1 MLKKF
6 EKMYPN
12 RVDPQKPHSPYTL
25 GLDIG
30 IASVGWAVL
39 GDTRIIDL
47 GVRCFDKAETSGKD
61 GGKSLNLARRAARLT
76 RRRVWRRS
84 WRLTKL
90 GRVLKNNGL
99 IQDADFFKNQPSFT
113 ELDPADIKKKKQIHS
128 SAWQLRV
135 EGLNRLLTPQEWA
148 RVIYHLC
155 KHRGFHWV
163 SKAEE
168 RETEDEKSENGK
180 VKKALANTKAL
191 MAAKNYRTAAQMV
204 LAEFPDAQ
212 RNKHGDY
219 SKALSR
225 MLLDQELATLFLQ
238 QRNLGNAHASE
249 SLEVTIRGNGDR
261 KSGLFWAQQPMQSV
275 LHMLGRCT
283 FEPKEFRAPKAS
295 FSAERHVWL
304 TRLNNL
310 RITEGGKIEALN
322 EAQRSAAL
330 LMPYESVEK
339 FTYKSLK
346 NGLIKKGLMAKST
359 RFMGL
364 TYPRGDE
371 KTKDPEDQS
380 LVKLSGWHDIKKTL
394 LKHGLESEWL
404 QISVAALDDNPEYLD
419 EIAWALS
426 VFKDDTQ
433 IEFELQ
439 KLNLPNSEKT
449 VDALL
454 GLRFDKFH
462 SLSIKALRKIV
473 PYMAQGFRY
482 DEAVIKADYDHHSQ
496 RFTAGAGAFKYLPPF
511 YDGRTANNG
520 MKFREDIDIPRN
532 PVVLRAL
539 NQARKVVNALIR
551 QYGSPASVNI
561 EMARDLS
568 RPLDERRDIEKLQ
581 HEFRDRN
588 EKLRLDFETE
598 FQHKPTGAEFEK
610 IQLYR
615 EQHGKCA
622 YSLTPLD
629 LHRVLDEPNYVQID
643 HALPYSRSYD
653 NSKNNKVLVLTLEN
667 QNKGNRTPYE
677 YLTSFEGGENGSR
690 WRNFSAAV
698 EGNKNYRQAKRN
710 RLLRQN
716 FGEDEASSFRER
728 NLNDTRYICKFFKNY
743 VEQNLQLAE
752 ASHNKRCVVVNG
764 QLTAFLRARWGFL
777 KIREESDRHHALDA
791 VVVAACSHS
800 MVKRLAD
807 HSKRKEIEY
816 LREGFADPETGEI
829 INAEAAAALEK
840 NFPRPWAHFRD
851 EVEIRLK
858 TDDPVALRQKLVVL
872 GTYDQ
877 QALQEVKPLFVSRA
891 PKRRGTGAAHK
902 DTVYAKA
909 PTQEFPNRVTEK
921 VALSSLTLKDLDRL
935 VDPHRN
941 EKLYAAIRARLE
953 TYAANGGKFTQ
964 SGNTAFP
971 ISDPLRKPDK
981 VGNPTGPIV
990 RTVTMATENMSG
1002 IPLRGGLAKND
1013 SMVRVDVFKSKKD
1026 GKFHLVPVYVHHL
1039 VTGLPNRAVVAFKDE
1054 TEWTLMDEC
1063 FYFLFSLYPNE
1074 LVKIS
1079 LKNEI
1084 RMGYY
1089 AGCNRATGSIDIWAH
1104 DRNLDVGKAG
1114 LIQSVGVKVANN
1126 FEKLN
1131 VDVLGNVYPTKPE
1144 LRHGLA

>member
-1 MLKKF
+1 MHARSSVVDTRKL
-6 EKMYPN
+6 EKTQP
-12 RVDPQKPHSPYTL
+12 PGFTL

-39 GDTRIIDL
+39 GDRIIEM

-61 GGKSLNLARRAARLT
+61 GGKSLNLARRSARLT
-76 RRRVWRRS
+76 RRRLWRRS

-90 GRVLKNNGL
+90 GRILKTNGL
-99 IQDADFFKNQPSFT
+99 IENADFFKKQPSFA
-113 ELDPADIKKKKQIHS
+113 EPDSADLKSKKQILV
-128 SAWQLRV
+128 SAWKLRV
-135 EGLNRLLTPQEWA
+135 EGLDRLLTPQEWA

-168 RETEDEKSENGK
+168 RQAEDEKSDNGK

-191 MAAKNYRTAAQMV
+191 MTAKGYRTAAEMV

-225 MLLDQELATLFLQ
+225 VLLDQELEALFVA
-238 QRNLGNAHASE
+238 QRAFENSQASQSFE
-249 SLEVTIRGNGDR
+249 MAVRGSGDQ

-295 FSAERHVWL
+295 FTAERHVWL

-310 RITEGGKIEALN
+310 RVSGQGKVEALSD
-322 EAQRSAAL
+322 AQRSIAL
-330 LMPYESVEK
+330 LLPYEGGEK

-346 NGLIKKGLMAKST
+346 KGLIKLGLMDEST
-359 RFMGL
+359 RFVGL
-364 TYPRGDE
+364 SYPRADE
-371 KTKDPEDQS
+371 KSKDPEDQI
-380 LVKLSGWHDIKKTL
+380 LIKLSGWHDIKKTL
-394 LKHGLESEWL
+394 IKRGLESEWQQL
-404 QISVAALDDNPEYLD
+404 STAALEGQSEQLD

-426 VFKDDTQ
+426 VYKDDDQ
-433 IEFELQ
+433 VEAALKKI
-439 KLNLPNSEKT
+439 NLPNPKNLL
-449 VDALL
+449 DALL

-462 SLSIKALRKIV
+462 SLSLKALRQIV
-473 PYMAQGFRY
+473 PHMAQGLRY
-482 DEAVIKADYDHHSQ
+482 DEAVAKTDYGHHSQ
-496 RFTAGAGAFKYLPPF
+496 RFAPGGGASKYLPSF
-511 YDGRTANNG
+511 YEGRAANKG

-551 QYGSPASVNI
+551 KYGSPNSVSI

-568 RPLDERRDIEKLQ
+568 RPLDERRNIEKLQ
-581 HEFRDRN
+581 TEFRDRN
-588 EKLRLDFETE
+588 EKLRLDFEKE
-598 FQHKPTGAEFEK
+598 FQHKPTSAEFEK
-610 IQLYR
+610 VQLYR

-622 YSLTPLD
+622 YSLAPLD
-629 LHRVLDEPNYVQID
+629 LHRVLEEPNYVQVD

-653 NSKNNKVLVLTLEN
+653 NSKNNKALVLTLEN
-667 QNKGNRTPYE
+667 QNKGNRTAYE
-677 YLTSFEGGENGSR
+677 YLTSFEGGEDGPR
-690 WRNFSAAV
+690 WRNFFAYV
-698 EGNKNYRQAKRN
+698 ESNKNYRQAKRN

-716 FGEDEASSFRER
+716 FGNDEASDFRDR
-728 NLNDTRYICKFFKNY
+728 NLNDTRYICRFFKNY

-752 ASHNKRCVVVNG
+752 SSTNKRCVVVNG

-777 KIREESDRHHALDA
+777 KMREESDRHHALDA

-807 HSKRKEIEY
+807 YSKRKEIEF

-829 INAEAAAALEK
+829 INSEAALALEK
-840 NFPRPWAHFRD
+840 SFPRPWPHFRD
-851 EVEIRLK
+851 EVEFRLK
-858 TDDPVALRQKLVVL
+858 TDDLAALRQKLVML

-877 QALQEVKPLFVSRA
+877 QALDSVKPLFVSRA

-921 VALSSLTLKDLDRL
+921 VPLSSLTLNDVDRL

-953 TYAANGGKFTQ
+953 SYRASGGKFTQ

-981 VGNPTGPIV
+981 DGNPTGPVV
-990 RTVTMATENMSG
+990 RTVTMGTDSMSG

-1013 SMVRVDVFKSKKD
+1013 SMIRVDVFKSNKD
-1026 GKFHLVPVYVHHL
+1026 GRFHVVPVYVHHL

-1054 TEWTLMDEC
+1054 VEWPQMDDG
-1063 FYFLFSLYPNE
+1063 YSFLFTLYPND
-1074 LVKIS
+1074 LVKIT
-1079 LKNEI
+1079 LRNEV
-1084 RMGYY
+1084 RLGYY
-1089 AGCNRATGSIDIWAH
+1089 LSCDRSNGSLAIWAH
-1104 DRNLDVGKAG
+1104 DRDLSVGKAG
-1114 LIQSVGVKVANN
+1114 LFKGIGVKLAVNL
-1126 FEKLN
+1126 EKLN
-1131 VDVLGNVYPTKPE
+1131 VDVLGNVFPAKPE
-1144 LRHGLA
+1144 SRRGLA

>member
-1 MLKKF
+1 MDGLPS
-6 EKMYPN
+6 KMSTN
-12 RVDPQKPHSPYTL
+12 NQNQAKATGFTI

-39 GDTRIIDL
+39 GDRVINM

-61 GGKSLNLARRAARLT
+61 GGKSLNLARRTARLT
-76 RRRVWRRS
+76 RRRLWRRS

-90 GRVLKNNGL
+90 GRVLKTNGL
-99 IQDADFFKNQPSFT
+99 IEGADFFKKQPSFA
-113 ELDPADIKKKKQIHS
+113 EPDPTDAKNKKQIVA
-128 SAWQLRV
+128 SAWKLRV
-135 EGLNRLLTPQEWA
+135 EGLDRLLTPQEWA

-168 RETEDEKSENGK
+168 RQAEDEKSDNGK

-191 MAAKNYRTAAQMV
+191 MSAKGYRTAAEMV
-204 LAEFPDAQ
+204 LSEFPDAQ

-225 MLLDQELATLFLQ
+225 VLLDQELQALFNAQRAT
-238 QRNLGNAHASE
+238 GNFKASQAFE
-249 SLEVTIRGNGDR
+249 LAVRGTGDR

-283 FEPKEFRAPKAS
+283 FEPREFRAPKAS
-295 FSAERHVWL
+295 FTAERHVWL

-310 RITEGGKIEALN
+310 RVSDGGKIEALN
-322 EAQRSAAL
+322 AAQRSAAL
-330 LMPYESVEK
+330 LLPYESGEK

-346 NGLIKKGLMAKST
+346 NGLVKKGLMERSIS
-359 RFMGL
+359 FVGL
-364 TYPRGDE
+364 SYPRGDE
-371 KTKDPEDQS
+371 KAKDPEDQI
-380 LVKLSGWHDIKKTL
+380 LVKLSGWHDIKKALT
-394 LKHGLESEWL
+394 KNGLESAWL
-404 QISVAALDDNPEYLD
+404 QISMAALEGQPEQLD
-419 EIAWALS
+419 EIAWVLS
-426 VFKDDTQ
+426 VFKDDDQ
-433 IEFELQ
+433 IEAALR
-439 KLNLPNSEKT
+439 KLNLPSADKS

-454 GLRFDKFH
+454 GLRFEKFH
-462 SLSIKALRKIV
+462 SLSIKALRQIV
-473 PYMAQGFRY
+473 PHMVRGLRY
-482 DEAVIKADYDHHSQ
+482 DEAVAKTDYGHHSQ
-496 RFTAGAGAFKYLPPF
+496 RFIPGEGTSKFLPPF
-511 YDGRTANNG
+511 YDGRTANKG

-551 QYGSPASVNI
+551 EYGSPACVNI

-588 EKLRLDFETE
+588 EKLRSDFERE
-598 FQHKPTGAEFEK
+598 FLHKPTGAEFEK

-622 YSLTPLD
+622 YSLLPLD
-629 LHRVLDEPNYVQID
+629 LQRVLGEPNYVQID

-653 NSKNNKVLVLTLEN
+653 NSKNNKVLVLSLEN
-667 QNKGNRTPYE
+667 QNKGNRTAYE
-677 YLTSFEGGENGSR
+677 YLTSFEGGDEGPR
-690 WRNFSAAV
+690 WRNFLLYV
-698 EGNKNYRQAKRN
+698 ESNKNYRQAKRN

-716 FGEDEASSFRER
+716 FGGDEASTFRDR
-728 NLNDTRYICKFFKNY
+728 NLNDTRYVCRFFKNY
-743 VEQNLQLAE
+743 VEQNLQL
-752 ASHNKRCVVVNG
+752 SDSGDNKRCVVVNG

-777 KIREESDRHHALDA
+777 KMREESDRHHALDA
-791 VVVAACSHS
+791 VVVAACSHG

-807 HSKRKEIEY
+807 YSKRKEIEF

-840 NFPRPWAHFRD
+840 SFPRPWPHFRD
-851 EVEIRLK
+851 EVEFRLK
-858 TDDPVALRQKLVVL
+858 TDDPVELRRKLAVL

-877 QALQEVKPLFVSRA
+877 RALDAARPLFVSRA
-891 PKRRGTGAAHK
+891 PKRRGTGSAHK

-909 PTQEFPNRVTEK
+909 PTQEFPNRVTQK
-921 VALSSLTLKDLDRL
+921 VPLSSLTLKDLDRL
-935 VDPHRN
+935 LDPHRN

-953 TYAANGGKFTQ
+953 LYAANGGKFTQ

-971 ISDPLRKPDK
+971 TSDPMRKPGKNGD
-981 VGNPTGPIV
+981 PTGPLV
-990 RTVTMATENMSG
+990 RTVTIATDTMSG

-1013 SMVRVDVFKSKKD
+1013 SMIRVDVFKAKKD

-1039 VTGLPNRAVVAFKDE
+1039 VTGLPVRAVVAAKDE
-1054 TEWTLMDEC
+1054 HEWTPMDEG
-1063 FYFLFSLYPNE
+1063 YDFLFAVYPND
-1074 LVKIS
+1074 LVS
-1079 LKNEI
+1079 VRLKKEI
-1084 RMGYY
+1084 RVGYY
-1089 AGCNRATGSIDIWAH
+1089 AGCNRATGAIDIWTH
-1104 DRNLDVGKAG
+1104 DRNLGVGKAG
-1114 LIQSVGVKVANN
+1114 LIQSVGVKVAVD
-1126 FEKLN
+1126 FAKLN
-1131 VDVLGNVYPTKPE
+1131 VDVLGNIYPAKPE
-1144 LRHGLA
+1144 LRRGLA